1 MPKLLNR
8 TARRWLTLL
17 LVSGFLLNIQ
27 AAYACAMMPDMNQLQ
42 QACCCGS
49 SNRMAETSD
58 NEPIADFTVEH
69 VVHVG
74 KNQNEHAAAEHDIHM
89 GCCSIEVTVGLNEP
103 PTDSIVVVSNYTKT
117 ALDKLSHPNYTD
129 IIVADFYALQNV
141 GNSSVIDAPR
151 NLSEP
156 YLQYYRPPLFKTTER
171 YRI

>member
-27 AAYACAMMPDMNQLQ
+27 AAYACTMMPDMNQSH

-58 NEPIADFTVEH
+58 SEPIADITAEH

-74 KNQNEHAAAEHDIHM
+74 MNQNKHTAADHDFHM

-103 PTDSIVVVSNYTKT
+103 PTDSIVVASNYTKT
-117 ALDKLSHPNYTD
+117 ALDKPSLPNYLD
-129 IIVADFYALQNV
+129 IVVADFNTLQNV
-141 GNSSVIDAPR
+141 GNYSAIAVPR
-151 NLSEP
+151 NLSKP